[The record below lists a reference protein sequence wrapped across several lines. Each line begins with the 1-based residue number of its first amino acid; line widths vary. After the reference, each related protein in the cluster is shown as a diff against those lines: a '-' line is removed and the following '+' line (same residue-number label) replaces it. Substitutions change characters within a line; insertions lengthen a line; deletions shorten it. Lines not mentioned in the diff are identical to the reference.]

1 MFSAFCQA
9 GPNFALPALSSV
21 CTLGGVLLLAIHIP
35 EDKLAEIRN
44 ATDIVDIIS
53 ERVALKK
60 TGKDHTG
67 LCPFHSEK
75 TPSFT
80 VSSNKQI
87 FHCFGCGAGG
97 DVFDFLIKFDGISFP
112 EAVQSLARRC
122 GVQLPSRRM
131 TPSEKREVTE
141 REKLFDINK
150 KVLAY
155 YRHQLIRQPIG
166 KNALSY
172 IEQRGFSR
180 EIIDRFALGF
190 APDGWDNLIRF
201 FRKEQIPVNL
211 AEKSGLIVPRSS
223 GSGYYD
229 RFRNRIIFPIVDVTR
244 QVIAFGGRVLDDAK
258 PKYLNSPE
266 TPIYNKS
273 RSLYGIHA
281 AKDKCRETGVVYIVE
296 GYFDLLAMH
305 QHGVANAVATLGTSL
320 TASHIR
326 MLRRGYAKKARLV
339 FDSDT
344 AGIKAAL
351 RSIGLFMNESVD
363 VEIIVLPSGEDPD
376 SFLFAHGSESFDT
389 LAENAK
395 GAIEFL
401 IDSAVNTHGLSMQG
415 KIRIVDE
422 LKQPLADIQ
431 DGVAR
436 SIYIRHLAERLGVDE
451 SAVLDRV
458 KAAKHQKSRIEPKH
472 RQAAETAEARPAG
485 GAQGITDRIEAR
497 LVAMMLQFPDIVP
510 SIENHGIIDY
520 FESTRL
526 KKLAELIIS
535 HPPKTTDD
543 ISELLN
549 RIPDDSQRQLI
560 ASLAMGDECWD
571 EKSCGQ
577 LVEQFM
583 ARRKRRQHSLLD
595 QIKAA
600 EQDNDHELL
609 FKLLK
614 EKQKQA
620 AKSD

>member
-1 MFSAFCQA
+1 M
-9 GPNFALPALSSV
+9 
-21 CTLGGVLLLAIHIP
+21 AIHIP

-44 ATDIVDIIS
+44 ATDIVDIIA

-60 TGKDHTG
+60 AGKDHTG

-80 VSSNKQI
+80 VSSTKQI

-112 EAVQSLARRC
+112 EAVQALARRC
-122 GVQLPSRRM
+122 GITLPSRQM
-131 TPSEKREVTE
+131 TPSEKREFSE

-150 KVLAY
+150 KVLAF
-155 YRHQLIRQPIG
+155 YRQQLLRQPAG
-166 KNALSY
+166 ENALAY
-172 IEQRGFSR
+172 LEKRGFSR
-180 EIIDRFALGF
+180 EIVDRFGIGY

-201 FRKEQIPVNL
+201 FRKEQIPLNL
-211 AEKSGLIVPRSS
+211 AEKSGLIIPRSS
-223 GSGYYD
+223 KSGYYD
-229 RFRNRIIFPIVDVTR
+229 RFRNRVVFPIVDVTR
-244 QVIAFGGRVLDDAK
+244 QVIGFGGRVLDDAK

-281 AKDKCRETGVVYIVE
+281 AKDKCRESGIVYIVE

-320 TASHIR
+320 TTSHIR

-363 VEIIVLPSGEDPD
+363 VEIIVLPAGEDPD
-376 SFLFAHGSESFDT
+376 SFLFARGSEAFFE
-389 LAENAK
+389 LAERAK

-401 IDSAVNTHGLSMQG
+401 IESAVETHGLSMQG
-415 KIRIVDE
+415 KIRVVDE

-431 DGVAR
+431 DSVAR

-458 KAAKHQKSRIEPKH
+458 KAAKHQKSKTATKGRSSAKSAES
-472 RQAAETAEARPAG
+472 RQTAETDSANN
-485 GAQGITDRIEAR
+485 RIEAR
-497 LVAMMLQFPDIVP
+497 VVAMMLQFPDIVP
-510 SIENHGIIDY
+510 TIEKQRIIDY
-520 FESTRL
+520 FDNIKL
-526 KKLAELIIS
+526 KKLAELIVS
-535 HPPKTTDD
+535 NPPKATDD
-543 ISELLN
+543 ITQLLN
-549 RIPDDSQRQLI
+549 RMPDDSQRQLM

-571 EKSCGQ
+571 ESSCNK
-577 LVEQFM
+577 LLNQFL
-583 ARRKRRQHSLLD
+583 ASRKRRQHLLMD

-600 EQDNDHELL
+600 EQNNDHELL

-614 EKQKQA
+614 EKQKQVV
-620 AKSD
+620 KSG